1 MNRLR
6 AVFFFYAYFHV
17 MRLWILFFLLGGNL
31 MVSAQ
36 KSRVD
41 TVVTHALLERIATWQ
56 SSGNDYFRAGL
67 FPSYRRYAWNSHL
80 EKPDENIFFTALV
93 LFTLQDVQSVLP
105 PHQQKMILA
114 MLEKAK
120 PAFAFFRHRT
130 GRPTFHFWSN
140 NPKKVFPNSGWMN
153 LMDQSHALPDDMDD
167 TVMGWLAL
175 NGSKDS
181 AKQIHDVM
189 QSFINGGYGKV
200 KNTYP
205 EYEQLPAYS
214 TWFGKKMPVDFDIS
228 VMSNVL
234 LFVERYNLAWTKSD
248 SATAF
253 IVADAIQ
260 KKYHQTNPSF
270 ISPHYN
276 RAPVILYHVA
286 RLLKNTKYAPLL
298 ALKDQVIDEL
308 ASAYIS
314 SSLISDHAMLGT
326 ALHWLAPSKRLIPRK
341 LESDWLRNAEQENMV
356 FFIAN
361 MSSMLPAKYK
371 TSLGYM
377 GIGKFHYYSPPYQLA
392 LLLENICTTAM
403 LNE

>member
-1 MNRLR
+1 MNRPR
-6 AVFFFYAYFHV
+6 AVFFFYAYFHA
-17 MRLWILFFLLGGNL
+17 MRWWIVCFLLSGSL
-31 MVSAQ
+31 IVSARNQ
-36 KSRVD
+36 TVD
-41 TVVTHALLERIATWQ
+41 TIVTHTILQRIAAWQ
-56 SSGNDYFRAGL
+56 SNGNDYFRAGL
-67 FPSYRRYAWNSHL
+67 FPSYRRYAWNSYL
-80 EKPDENIFFTALV
+80 ERPDENIFFTALV
-93 LFTLQDVQSVLP
+93 LFTLQDVQSALP
-105 PHQQKMILA
+105 PHQKKMIQS

-120 PAFAFFRHRT
+120 PAFAIFRHRT

-140 NPKKVFPNSGWMN
+140 DPKKVFPNAGWMN
-153 LMDQSHALPDDMDD
+153 LMDRSHALPDDMDD
-167 TVMGWLAL
+167 TVMSWLAL

-181 AKQIHDVM
+181 AQQIHAIM

-200 KNTYP
+200 KNTFP

-234 LFVERYNLAWTKSD
+234 LFVERFNLTWTKSD
-248 SATAF
+248 SATAYM
-253 IVADAIQ
+253 VVDAIQ

-286 RLLKNTKYAPLL
+286 RLLKNTKYTPLL
-298 ALKDQVIDEL
+298 EIKDQVIDEL
-308 ASAYIS
+308 SSAYES
-314 SSLISDHAMLGT
+314 ASLISDRAMLGT
-326 ALHWLAPSKRLIPRK
+326 ALYWLAPSKMLASK
-341 LESDWLRNAEQENMV
+341 DLQGNWLKSIEQENMV

-371 TSLGYM
+371 SSLGYM

-392 LLLENICTTAM
+392 LFLENICTTAM